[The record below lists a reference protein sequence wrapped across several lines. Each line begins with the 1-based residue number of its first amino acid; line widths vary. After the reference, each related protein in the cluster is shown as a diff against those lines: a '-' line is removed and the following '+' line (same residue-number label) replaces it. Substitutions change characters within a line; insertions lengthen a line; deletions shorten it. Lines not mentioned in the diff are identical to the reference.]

1 MMVSDKSI
9 QDAIDAEV
17 VGGTP
22 STTLIE
28 YDDGSVESVADESLK
43 GAMVNLEQINPTE
56 PIHARGRALDVEGAD
71 GSGIDVEFELAPT
84 QQLVGQITVGGHA
97 DEVEVTGSNLATVLC
112 SIERSCTDTDADV
125 DDGSAGTAGFDRSQ
139 GAAIST
145 RKQQQQNTDIDQ
157 QDLVLS
163 DETAD
168 TLYSV
173 YEQRIQDRCRA
184 NVLVEFADVFTAHS
198 NVEVT
203 DDGWIVEDTYAVTYD
218 GAKNFLVDEIDTYHV
233 SGGGVTQAEEGKQ
246 AVGLSFDT
254 EPLAV
259 CPVDDDEYSLSAIE
273 QQFLATV
280 EFLCNPSTY
289 LEVDNFEREVYDA
302 IRSAKGD
309 DVMTEWIQELTRSVS
324 VSHFVDPESGLI
336 HNHNIDKHV
345 LRSSFQINEWVVDE
359 LNYSSF
365 DHAGLA
371 ELAFR
376 EQEFRNADQ
385 AVFFDGSR
393 NDDDSKWNRINSVED
408 DAPCPP
414 EVYRRLRAEYGSR

>member
-17 VGGTP
+17 IGGTP
-22 STTLIE
+22 QTTLIE
-28 YDDGSVESVADESLK
+28 YDDGSVESVADQSLK
-43 GAMVNLEQINPTE
+43 GAMVNLEQIDPSE
-56 PIHARGRALDVEGAD
+56 QIHARGRALDVDDAD
-71 GSGIDVEFELAPT
+71 GTGIDVEFQLST
-84 QQLVGQITVGGHA
+84 SQQLLGQITVGGHA
-97 DEVEVTGSNLATVLC
+97 DTVEVTGSNLATILS
-112 SIERSCTDTDADV
+112 SIEASCTDDDADV
-125 DDGSAGTAGFDRSQ
+125 DDGSVGTAGFDRSQ
-139 GAAIST
+139 GAAISS
-145 RKQQQQNTDIDQ
+145 RRQQQNNDIDQ
-157 QDLVLS
+157 QDMVLS
-163 DETAD
+163 DETAT

-173 YEQRIQDRCRA
+173 YEQRIKDRCRA
-184 NVLVEFADVFTAHS
+184 NVLVEFSDSFTAHS
-198 NVEVT
+198 GIEIT

-218 GAKNFLVDEIDTYHV
+218 GAKNFLVDEIDTYRV

-259 CPVDDDEYSLSAIE
+259 APVDGDEYSLSAIE
-273 QQFLATV
+273 QKFLATV

-289 LEVDNFEREVYDA
+289 LEVDDFEREVYDA
-302 IRSAKGD
+302 IKSAKGG
-309 DVMTEWIQELTRSVS
+309 DVMTEWIQELTRSVT

-345 LRSSFQINEWVVDE
+345 LRSSFQINKWVVDE

-376 EQEFRNADQ
+376 EQEFRNAEQ

-393 NDDDSKWNRINSVED
+393 NDDGGKWKRINSVED